1 VCTGAKSQTEI
12 TGVFKMP
19 FYQTN
24 IPDLL
29 VFEPRVFEDS
39 RGYFFEAYNEN
50 SFREAGV
57 AIKFV
62 QDNQSRSSYG
72 VIRGLHYQLPPY
84 AQTKL
89 VRVLEGSILDV
100 AVDIRKGSPTFGQ
113 SFTLELS
120 AENKKQLYIPA
131 GFAHGFS
138 VLSPTAIVLYKCDQF
153 YNKESEG
160 GIRFNDPSL
169 AIDWQIEKG
178 KEIVSEKD
186 LQLPDFANCK
196 NTFEYHS
203 K

>member
-1 VCTGAKSQTEI
+1 
-12 TGVFKMP
+12 MP
-19 FYQTN
+19 FQQTN

-29 VFEPRVFEDS
+29 VFEPKVFEDS
-39 RGYFFEAYNEN
+39 RGYFFEAYNEKI
-50 SFREAGV
+50 FREEGV
-57 AIKFV
+57 DIRFV

-89 VRVLEGSILDV
+89 VRVLEGVILDV

-113 SFTLELS
+113 SFTIELS
-120 AENKKQLYIPA
+120 AENKKQLFIPA

-138 VLSPTAIVLYKCDQF
+138 VLSETAIVLYKCDQF

-160 GIRFNDPSL
+160 GIRFDDPAL
-169 AIDWQIEKG
+169 HIDWQIESG
-178 KEIVSEKD
+178 REIVSEKD
-186 LQLPDFANCK
+186 TALPSFADCK